1 MQIKS
6 SRGVQ
11 QEDVWAAAD
20 LLIAEGLRPT
30 IERVRQKIGRGSPNT
45 VSPMLETWFATL
57 APRLGMGSTKK
68 AGISRLPDSVQQAM
82 LKLWDNALLL
92 AQEAAVA
99 DLANAQQALDKQQ
112 FDVKNRQIDLG
123 NREQILVQRE
133 IAIDDALKIARIQIA
148 DQTLRVE
155 QTQNLL
161 SKREHEVM
169 TLRSDLMALINARDA
184 DQRQSTEDATRRAD
198 ERRRHE
204 ARSTANEHRLLME
217 IDRERQ
223 EVKSVKTELVDKV
236 RHTDSVRK
244 QLEITNKSLHDKAQ
258 VLEVEIKS
266 LRQDLDSASERSS
279 ELHNLLAEQSATST
293 AALNKIKLLMNESAR
308 KSKTLASRRKRV

>member
-112 FDVKNRQIDLG
+112 FDVESRQIDIG
-123 NREQILVQRE
+123 NREQLLVQRE
-133 IAIDDALKIARIQIA
+133 ISIDDALKIARIQIA
-148 DQTLRVE
+148 DQALRVE

-161 SKREHEVM
+161 SKREHEIM
-169 TLRSDLMALINARDA
+169 TLRTDLMALINARDA
-184 DQRQSTEDATRRAD
+184 DQRQSTEDATQRAD
-198 ERRRHE
+198 ERRRLE

-223 EVKSVKTELVDKV
+223 EVKLVKTELVDKV

-244 QLEITNKSLHDKAQ
+244 QLEITNKSLDDKAQ

-266 LRQDLDSASERSS
+266 LRQDLATASERSS
-279 ELHNLLAEQSATST
+279 ELHNRLAEQSATST